1 MSFSDEVL
9 MAYADGM
16 LGAEARR
23 AVELAM
29 QKDAAL
35 ARRVAHYQSRQA
47 NARAGFAPGDEAAP
61 RRGPRPREATVIN
74 LGEVRA
80 RREASQLA
88 AKKAAQ
94 PKRWTWQVWGA
105 LGSVL
110 LLGVLGGKFGLDY
123 LLQPD
128 PGKTETIASRD
139 GALTAQGRLAIA
151 LDQQLS
157 STQGGQL
164 AAAALPASAT
174 AAASPVRI
182 GASFVSNDG
191 NYCRSF
197 VSGGSVQ
204 DLAGLACRVGQ
215 EWRILLAV
223 QNPRLGGFRS
233 LELPAPVLQAV
244 EQTISGSLLDP
255 HAEHE
260 AMQRGWQR

>member
-23 AVELAM
+23 AVEQAM

-35 ARRVAHYQSRQA
+35 ARRVAQYQKPQA
-47 NARAGFAPGDEAAP
+47 NACAGFAPGEEP
-61 RRGPRPREATVIN
+61 VPQRVQRLRQATVIN

-105 LGSVL
+105 LGGVL

-123 LLQPD
+123 LAQPD
-128 PGKTETIASRD
+128 PGKIETIASRD

-157 STQGGQL
+157 STQGAQL
-164 AAAALPASAT
+164 AAAGLPVSAT

-204 DLAGLACRVGQ
+204 DLAGLACRAGQ

-244 EQTISGSLLDP
+244 EQQISGDLLDP
-255 HAEHE
+255 SAEHE

>member
-35 ARRVAHYQSRQA
+35 ARRVAHYKSRQA
-47 NARAGFAPGDEAAP
+47 NARTGFAPGDEAA
-61 RRGPRPREATVIN
+61 RRGQRLQATVIN

-182 GASFVSNDG
+182 GATFVSNDG

>member
-1 MSFSDEVL
+1 MRFSDEVL
-9 MAYADGM
+9 MAYADGV
-16 LGAEARR
+16 LGAEMRQ

-29 QKDAAL
+29 QHDAAL
-35 ARRVAHYQSRQA
+35 ARRVAQYKTRRA
-47 NARAGFAPGDEAAP
+47 NAFAGFAPAEEPAP
-61 RRGPRPREATVIN
+61 QRLRGVRQATVIN

-88 AKKAAQ
+88 ARKAAQ

-105 LGSVL
+105 LCGVL
-110 LLGVLGGKFGLDY
+110 LLGVAAGKFGLDY
-123 LLQPD
+123 LMQPD
-128 PGKTETIASRD
+128 AGKAETLSSRD
-139 GALTAQGRLAIA
+139 GSLTAQGRLAIA

-182 GASFVSNDG
+182 GASFVSNEG
-191 NYCRSF
+191 SYCRSF

-204 DLAGLACRVGQ
+204 DLAGLACKAGQDWRV
-215 EWRILLAV
+215 LLVV
-223 QNPRLGGFRS
+223 QNPRMGGFRS

-244 EQTISGSLLDP
+244 EQHISGDLLDP
-255 HAEHE
+255 RAEHE

>member
-35 ARRVAHYQSRQA
+35 ARRVARYKSLQA
-47 NARAGFAPGDEAAP
+47 NACAGFGTAEDAPPQRAQ
-61 RRGPRPREATVIN
+61 RLRQATVIN

-94 PKRWTWQVWGA
+94 PKRWSWQVWGA
-105 LGSVL
+105 LCGVL
-110 LLGVLGGKFGLDY
+110 LLGVLAGKFGLDY
-123 LLQPD
+123 LMQPD
-128 PGKTETIASRD
+128 PARTETISSRD

-157 STQGGQL
+157 STQGAQL
-164 AAAALPASAT
+164 ALPASAT

-182 GASFVSNDG
+182 GASFVSNEG
-191 NYCRSF
+191 SYCRSF

-204 DLAGLACRVGQ
+204 DLAGLACRAGQ

-233 LELPAPVLQAV
+233 LDLPAPVLQAV
-244 EQTISGSLLDP
+244 EQQISGELLDP
-255 HAEHE
+255 HAERE
-260 AMQRGWQR
+260 AMQRNWQR